1 MSPDLAH
8 RVIPLLCGIWS
19 LSAQIAAQATDAAD
33 TEKPTWQYRYRI
45 SALPTMADIDHPRI
59 DVRFVPATRH
69 FHCSTRKF
77 SQSHGRPVTMT
88 AVPVQPFSRSPGGS
102 GGRAAAGGD
111 VGS

>member
-1 MSPDLAH
+1 MSLIGTSRHSAAM
-8 RVIPLLCGIWS
+8 RNLVVIGANP
-19 LSAQIAAQATDAAD
+19 AQATDAAD

-59 DVRFVPATRH
+59 DVRFGTATRH